1 MSNRPFIILIT
12 LLAFLLLLSAC
23 GGNGNTPNTAST
35 ASNASV
41 EQSKS
46 AAVSETPS
54 ASDSTANSNQPASL
68 FPKVV
73 SHLKGETTIK
83 AKPSRI
89 VTTNFVAAEHLI
101 ALGIIPYGTASLNQ
115 LGIFKLYD
123 EELKNHQIVDLGT
136 PLDYEAVVNAAPD
149 LIISFDWDQAD
160 YDKLSAIAPTIVL
173 DTKKST
179 NIFEETF
186 VKLAEAIN
194 QHEAVDAFLTNYR
207 KTKEET
213 IAALKTKGFQ
223 GKTAIFM
230 MASEKT
236 NYLFTGIN
244 TKVFY
249 DELGFKQIPE
259 LSKAQAIDLETL
271 RKYDPDLIFVA
282 EDYTNPTGAVEKLRD
297 SAVWKSLTAVKNKHV
312 YETNTAILGPLARGQ
327 QFALEFMRDLQP

>member
-1 MSNRPFIILIT
+1 MSNRPFIILT
-12 LLAFLLLLSAC
+12 ALLAFLLLLSAC
-23 GGNGNTPNTAST
+23 GEKGSAPNTASGSS
-35 ASNASV
+35 ASA
-41 EQSKS
+41 EQSES
-46 AAVSETPS
+46 AAASGTPS
-54 ASDSTANSNQPASL
+54 ASAPTTDSDQQAGL
-68 FPKVV
+68 FPKTVA
-73 SHLKGETTIK
+73 HLKGETTIE
-83 AKPSRI
+83 AKPARI

-123 EELKNHQIVDLGT
+123 EELNNNRIADLGT

-160 YDKLSAIAPTIVL
+160 YDKLSAIAPTLVL
-173 DTKKST
+173 DTTKST

-194 QHEAVDAFLTNYR
+194 EQAALDAFLVKYR
-207 KTKEET
+207 ETKEEA
-213 IAALKTKGFQ
+213 IAALKTNEFQ

-259 LSKAQAIDLETL
+259 LSEAQAIDLETL
-271 RKYDPDLIFVA
+271 RKYDPDVIFVA
-282 EDYTNPTGAVEKLRD
+282 EDYTNPTGAVEKLQN
-297 SAVWKSLTAVKNKHV
+297 SAVWKTLTAVRNNHV
-312 YETNTAILGPLARGQ
+312 YETDTSILGPMARGQ
-327 QFALEFMRDLQP
+327 QYALEFMRDLEP